1 MVILSISFRIFESSK
16 PMNVEFWE
24 LQFSF
29 AYLNKKVFQI
39 I

>member
-1 MVILSISFRIFESSK
+1 MVILSISFRILNHPK